1 MTLSCIGISLQA
13 MDSSHV
19 ALVSLNL
26 SMDGF
31 EHYRADSNMVLGVS
45 IANLA
50 KVMKLADN
58 SDAITLS
65 ADQDATHLRIVFE
78 NAKTER
84 TTEFN
89 LNLITIDSEHLAI
102 PETEYQS
109 VVTINSNEYSKI
121 CKELFSLS
129 ETVQIT
135 TSHDFVMFAVE
146 GEVGSG
152 SVKLGQTEGNQQ
164 ADQTVLEVTEAVSQQ
179 FALRYLNMFNKAASI
194 STFTRLCLHQEQPLV
209 VEFKIDNLGVLKYFL
224 APKISDE

>member
-1 MTLSCIGISLQA
+1 VSDLLGISLQA

-78 NAKTER
+78 NAKNER

-129 ETVQIT
+129 ETVQIS
-135 TSHDFVMFAVE
+135 TSPEAVIFSVE

-152 SVKLGQTEGNQQ
+152 SVKLGNNEGAEQT
-164 ADQTVLEVTEAVSQQ
+164 TLEVTEQVTQQ
-179 FALRYLNMFNKAASI
+179 FALRYLNMFNKAATI
-194 STFTRLCLHQEQPLV
+194 SNFTRLCLHQEQPLV

>member
-1 MTLSCIGISLQA
+1 MLTIHVGLSLQA

-31 EHYRADSNMVLGVS
+31 EHYRADTNMVLGVS

-58 SDAITLS
+58 NDRITLQ
-65 ADQDATHLRIVFE
+65 ADQEATHLKIIFE
-78 NAKTER
+78 SKNDR

-102 PETEYQS
+102 PETEYSS
-109 VVTINSNEYSKI
+109 VVQLNSGEFSKI

-129 ETVQIT
+129 ETVQVT
-135 TSHDFVMFAVE
+135 TNPEYVQFSVE
-146 GEVGSG
+146 GEVGAG
-152 SVKLGQTEGNQQ
+152 SVKLCANEGDKRE
-164 ADQTVLEVTEAVSQQ
+164 DQTLIEVTEAVQQQ
-179 FALRYLNMFNKAASI
+179 FALRYLNMFNKAS
-194 STFTRLCLHQEQPLV
+194 SLSSQTRLLLHNEQPLV
-209 VEFKIDNLGVLKYFL
+209 VEFKIDQLGTLKYFL